1 MTRADIETARRNLAE
16 ARRDLDESRR
26 LLGIVVQLLR
36 RRPR

>member
-16 ARRDLDESRR
+16 AMRDLDESRR
-26 LLGIVVQLLR
+26 LLSIVVQLLR